1 MPPRRAL
8 SIGQPYAELILR
20 GIKTIEYRSR
30 RTRIIGER
38 FYIYAART
46 PVGTP
51 GSPGVIKD
59 LRQVAGALDHS
70 GRSRSGS
77 QSVSY
82 PGPNRSCSFS
92 LCVLCGESSSFLAT
106 NGRGFMRRALSVMAR
121 GSSLPSPL
129 RSLRLGGESSS
140 LTALLPLLEPALH
153 TDRLG

>member
-1 MPPRRAL
+1 MRAL
-8 SIGQPYAELILR
+8 SIRQPYAELILR
-20 GIKTIEYRSR
+20 GIKKIEYRSR

-59 LRQVAGALDHS
+59 LRQIAGALDHS
-70 GRSRSGS
+70 GRSRSDS

-82 PGPNRSCSFS
+82 PSPNRSCSFS

-106 NGRGFMRRALSVMAR
+106 NGRGFMRRALSLMAR

-129 RSLRLGGESSS
+129 RSLRLCGESSS
-140 LTALLPLLEPALH
+140 LTALLPLLEPALY